1 MVSSRLLG
9 FIATAFVVIVI
20 PGPSVLFVVGRA
32 LASGRRVA
40 VFSVLGNAAGEY
52 VQVLAIAFGIGA
64 LVKQSVAAFTVLK
77 LLGGCY
83 LLYLGIKTFRQRKS
97 LARAVSASASA
108 SASNQAPTG
117 RVSFAQGFTVGAT
130 NPKTVVFLAAI
141 LPQFVSRQAGNVP
154 VQILVLGLLFAAI
167 AVTSD
172 TLWALAAGALRAWFA
187 RSPRRLELVGAM
199 GGLGIAAVGVGFLVS
214 GRKG

>member
-1 MVSSRLLG
+1 MSSGRLLG
-9 FIATAFVVIVI
+9 FIATSFIVIVI

-52 VQVLAIAFGIGA
+52 VQVIAIAFGIGA
-64 LVKQSVAAFTVLK
+64 LVEQSVATFTALK

-83 LLYLGIKTFRQRKS
+83 LIYLGFRAFRQRKS
-97 LARAVSASASA
+97 LAQVHSLPGQPGS
-108 SASNQAPTG
+108 G
-117 RVSFAQGFTVGAT
+117 VVSFAQGFTVGAT
-130 NPKTVVFLAAI
+130 NPKTVVFLAAV
-141 LPQFVSRQAGNVP
+141 LPQFVSRHDANVP
-154 VQILVLGLLFAAI
+154 TQILVLGLLFAAI

-172 TLWALAAGALRAWFA
+172 TLWALAAGALRSWFA
-187 RSPRRLELVGAM
+187 RSPRRLELVGAA
-199 GGLGIAAVGVGFLVS
+199 GGLGMAAVGFGFLVS

>member
-1 MVSSRLLG
+1 MPSGRLLA

-20 PGPSVLFVVGRA
+20 PGPSVVFVVGRA

-52 VQVLAIAFGIGA
+52 AQVLAIAFGIGA
-64 LVKQSVAAFTVLK
+64 LVEQSVVAFTVLK

-83 LLYLGIKTFRQRKS
+83 LLYLGLKTFRQRKS
-97 LARAVSASASA
+97 LARALTASG
-108 SASNQAPTG
+108 QAPTG
-117 RVSFAQGFTVGAT
+117 RVSFAEGFAVGVT

-141 LPQFVSRQAGNVP
+141 LPQFASRQAGNVP
-154 VQILVLGLLFAAI
+154 GQILVLGLLFAVI
-167 AVTSD
+167 AVASD
-172 TLWALAAGALRAWFA
+172 TLWALAAGRLRAWFA
-187 RSPRRLELVGAM
+187 RSPRRLELVGAA
-199 GGLGIAAVGVGFLVS
+199 GGLGIAAVGVGFLIS